1 MASNVELI
9 WVLNPLLEAIG
20 ITLWIVFL
28 GDFGSNFTS
37 SQTLLPDG
45 VMTTSASDYFPKTA
59 SGRVLGFLLALC
71 AIAVCGYLTATLAT
85 FFVSQDAESDRAEI
99 AVTKSIQALQ
109 TEITAL
115 RTEIQVGFTK
125 RFRAVNC

>member
-1 MASNVELI
+1 
-9 WVLNPLLEAIG
+9 
-20 ITLWIVFL
+20 
-28 GDFGSNFTS
+28 
-37 SQTLLPDG
+37 
-45 VMTTSASDYFPKTA
+45 MTTIASDYFAKTA

-99 AVTKSIQALQ
+99 AVTKSMQALQ

-115 RTEIQVGFTK
+115 RTEI
-125 RFRAVNC
+125 